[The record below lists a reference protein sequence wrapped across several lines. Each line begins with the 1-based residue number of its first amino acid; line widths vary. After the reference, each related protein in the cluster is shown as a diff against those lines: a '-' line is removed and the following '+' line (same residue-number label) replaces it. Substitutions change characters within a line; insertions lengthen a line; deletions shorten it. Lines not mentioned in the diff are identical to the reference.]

1 MSRHSG
7 RDQRK
12 SHSKDRSHKSIGG
25 AQAFADDLLHP
36 RRGIDNIANDY
47 AACSYYAATV

>member
-25 AQAFADDLLHP
+25 AKVFADDLLHP
-36 RRGIDNIANDY
+36 RHGIDSIANDS
-47 AACSYYAATV
+47 AACCYYAATV